1 MQNEYKKMH
10 KWRQNYQKTH
20 KEMQN
25 DHKETQIKCKKMQN

>member
-10 KWRQNYQKTH
+10 KQRQNYQKTH

-25 DHKETQIKCKKMQN
+25 EHKETQIKCKKMQN